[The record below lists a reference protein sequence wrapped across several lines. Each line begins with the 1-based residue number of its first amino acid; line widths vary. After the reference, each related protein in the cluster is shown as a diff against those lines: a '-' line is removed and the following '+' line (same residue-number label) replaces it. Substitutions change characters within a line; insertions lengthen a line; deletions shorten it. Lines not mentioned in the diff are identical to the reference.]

1 MVLAVSITGGRMK
14 LGNHVR
20 RKGFFLDE
28 EKDFFWKGK
37 VCQFIWQRLT
47 CVLLVL
53 LLRQASLD
61 SSG

>member
-1 MVLAVSITGGRMK
+1 MVLAVTITGGRMK

-20 RKGFFLDE
+20 RKGFFVRR
-28 EKDFFWKGK
+28 KGFFWKGK
-37 VCQFIWQRLT
+37 FCQFIWQRLT